1 MKGNDKIGLFLSLN
15 SLFLMVLLA
24 LYYSGAN
31 SLIIGTYTII
41 IFITTSIAL
50 LKIII
55 KPNKR

>member
-1 MKGNDKIGLFLSLN
+1 MKGNNKIGLFFSLN

-41 IFITTSIAL
+41 MIIATSTAYFKL
-50 LKIII
+50 II
-55 KPNKR
+55 KPNES